1 MNARV
6 TTFLWDSAI
15 KNGTTYKFKIR
26 PQNQVGD
33 SSSFDSPI
41 LSVIPSSPP
50 DKMDKITI
58 SLITSDVAVKLNWN
72 YPQDNG
78 DSVDEYL
85 IEIRGKDS
93 EFYTYLTTCDGSI
106 ASIVFNR

>member
-1 MNARV
+1 M
-6 TTFLWDSAI
+6 
-15 KNGTTYKFKIR
+15 
-26 PQNQVGD
+26 GD
-33 SSSFDSPI
+33 SSSYDSPI

-58 SLITSDVAVKLNWN
+58 SLITTDVAVKFVWN

-85 IEIRGKDS
+85 IEIRGKDT
-93 EFYTYLTTCDGSI
+93 EFYTYLATCDGSVT
-106 ASIVFNR
+106 SIVVNR